1 MALNGVAPAGLI
13 GRAVPLAFLFAAIA
27 IALISYSFVT
37 LTRYFSHLE
46 HREPQWRVLIIG
58 LATAAIVYTMYKQI
72 WPRPPHPYNVF
83 PYLILAW
90 AVVGAA
96 ITFAFPGLTKRI
108 GDGFRRSEG
117 MVEAD

>member
-1 MALNGVAPAGLI
+1 VILRINGTTSTNVFFYLGTIGVLAMLVAYFVIQLGA
-13 GRAVPLAFLFAAIA
+13 AKFL
-27 IALISYSFVT
+27 
-37 LTRYFSHLE
+37 HLE

-58 LATAAIVYTMYKQI
+58 LATAAIVYTMYKQV

-90 AVVGAA
+90 AVVGAT
-96 ITFAFPGLTKRI
+96 ITFAFPGLTRRI
-108 GDGFRRSEG
+108 GEDFRRSEG